1 MTAKDVAN
9 VALDWRT
16 DDDISYEAEQKH
28 ESSEDVVVPAIVG
41 PQQVRRREHQ

>member
-1 MTAKDVAN
+1 MTGENVAD
-9 VALDWRT
+9 VALDWCT

-28 ESSEDVVVPAIVG
+28 ESSEDVVVPG